1 MLRRDGEIMKSPYI
15 AVLGSLLAFA
25 AGTGHAQSSNQAEK
39 LPISM
44 QAQIG
49 ATTEIQ
55 CQGPT
60 AIPFTPAS
68 GSTKALKCGDSLTI
82 AGVRGGSYFVRIENG
97 STGYVPVDVLPTDPC
112 VQTHF
117 RSTQFRKL
125 WLARVDSLSKE
136 DFWKFK
142 NELYLKVTADD
153 VSVAYK
159 CLSESMDTEQL
170 LGGMAGFASS
180 LNPTFNLSAPAT
192 ISPSTKSNL
201 MEFAEALDLQVD
213 ALNLLTSASAAQ
225 TFAYAMKHDELMD
238 RYNALVDKQTIFRNF
253 VEQRLHDLDSAST
266 PDSQPNASPWRQLL
280 DGALQGMV
288 NFTPPKHLV
297 CDAKVDASQFGNPF
311 QPGFIYLNAS
321 ASSPIDCKEQ

>member
-1 MLRRDGEIMKSPYI
+1 MKSPYI
-15 AVLGSLLAFA
+15 VVLGSFLTFV
-25 AGTGHAQSSNQAEK
+25 AGTGHAQSSNQADK

-82 AGVRGGSYFVRIENG
+82 AGVRAGSYYVRIQNG
-97 STGYVPVDVLPTDPC
+97 STGYVPFDVLPTDPC

-125 WLARVDSLSKE
+125 WLAKVETLSQE
-136 DFWKFK
+136 EFWKYK
-142 NELYLKVTADD
+142 NELYLNVTADD
-153 VSVAYK
+153 VAVAYK
-159 CLSESMDTEQL
+159 CLSESMDTEQI

-180 LNPTFNLSAPAT
+180 LNPTFNLNAPDT

-201 MEFAEALDLQVD
+201 MQFAEALDLQVD

-225 TFAYAMKHDELMD
+225 TYAYTTRHDELKD
-238 RYNALVDKQTIFRNF
+238 RYNALVDKQIVYMNF

-266 PDSQPNASPWRQLL
+266 PAAQSDASTWRQLL
-280 DGALQGMV
+280 DGTLQGMV
-288 NFTPPKHLV
+288 NFAPPKHLV
-297 CDAKVDASQFGNPF
+297 CEKKVDTSQYGNPF
-311 QPGFIYLNAS
+311 QPGFIYVNAS
-321 ASSPIDCKEQ
+321 APSPSDCKEQ

>member
-1 MLRRDGEIMKSPYI
+1 MKNTYFVILSF
-15 AVLGSLLAFA
+15 LLSYA
-25 AGTGHAQSSNQAEK
+25 AGTGHAQSSNQADK

-49 ATTEIQ
+49 ATAEIQ

-68 GSTKALKCGDSLTI
+68 GSTKSLKCGDSLTI
-82 AGVRGGSYFVRIENG
+82 AGVRAGSYYVRIQNG
-97 STGYVPVDVLPTDPC
+97 STGYVPFDVLPTDPC

-125 WLARVDSLSKE
+125 WLAKVDSLSQE
-136 DFWKFK
+136 EFWKFK
-142 NELYLKVTADD
+142 NELYLNVTADD
-153 VSVAYK
+153 VAVAYR
-159 CLSESMDTEQL
+159 CLSESMDKEQI

-180 LNPTFNLSAPAT
+180 LNPTFNLNAPDT
-192 ISPSTKSNL
+192 ITASTKSNL

-225 TFAYAMKHDELMD
+225 TFAYTTRHDELRD
-238 RYNALVDKQTIFRNF
+238 RYNALVDKQIVYMNF

-266 PDSQPNASPWRQLL
+266 PDSQPNASTWRQLL
-280 DGALQGMV
+280 DGTLQGV
-288 NFTPPKHLV
+288 TNFAPPKHLV
-297 CDAKVDASQFGNPF
+297 CESNVDASQYGNPF

-321 ASSPIDCKEQ
+321 TPSPTDCKEQ